1 MLPQSLVDIC
11 KDMPDTDHSA
21 MTNAW
26 RNYRTTKTVPTDKT
40 EKLALGSI
48 LGLNRV
54 DYTKVTG
61 LKPLQ
66 SMYLTVHKI
75 RSPSTVAE
83 HIALREATGSPL
95 ELMLIYPSISLAL
108 YAETAL
114 ALYVNNEDPRLNVS
128 QYSDYIESIDR
139 NLKYR
144 QSTGLIT
151 SADEPTGSL
160 FLDKAVEILGH
171 ENFSKR
177 FFLQGKVLLTEAKQ
191 DTIYDIVDP
200 LTCSNASAK
209 TVPTV
214 DNITTFGSATVGS
227 ATVGSTEQEQ
237 REENPLTAPIATLF
251 SRSDVASRPEMDAV
265 WRKLR
270 THKVR
275 PTRSLMADMK
285 AIANFIRDTLTDSE
299 KLAAINIIN
308 QTRPHYLE
316 IVGHT
321 KLASPLYVL
330 LRKPLEPITREEHIQ
345 LRELLLEEGG
355 LTALYL
361 LYPSLSIAIQAQA
374 GLAVNW
380 PQGGQDLAVK
390 FKAYITHCGA
400 TYQNRLNVR
409 LLKKN
414 IDEPADALYSTM
426 RALVPLTATRH
437 VFQGAVLFCRSQCVS
452 MYDLNNV
459 ITLKGECITEHG
471 AELPENQNIKWKYKL

>member
-1 MLPQSLVDIC
+1 MFTIPTSVKRLCVSKNPY
-11 KDMPDTDHSA
+11 
-21 MTNAW
+21 TNAEMKKAW
-26 RNYRTTKTVPTDKT
+26 DTYMDTKTVPESQEDKLL
-40 EKLALGSI
+40 LASI
-48 LGLNRV
+48 LNLNRT
-54 DYTKVTG
+54 DYVTITG
-61 LKPLQ
+61 LRKFQ
-66 SMYLTVHKI
+66 SPYLTVHDM
-75 RSPSTVAE
+75 PFDGTNNTVEA
-83 HIALREATGSPL
+83 HKALLDSIPTPL
-95 ELMLIYPSISLAL
+95 EKLLLYPSISMAL
-108 YAETAL
+108 YAKAALETGKLPDVDKL
-114 ALYVNNEDPRLNVS
+114 AEYVANKGNSLPYRITSGLLTSAEEAVDLEDPFFLKA
-128 QYSDYIESIDR
+128 IETIAP
-139 NLKYR
+139 L
-144 QSTGLIT
+144 
-151 SADEPTGSL
+151 
-160 FLDKAVEILGH
+160 
-171 ENFSKR
+171 FSKR
-177 FFLQGKVLLTEAKQ
+177 FFLQGTVLFSSTSPESP
-191 DTIYDIVDP
+191 YDITNP
-200 LTCSNASAK
+200 LIMYPRAY
-209 TVPTV
+209 VPAETPTEDFSV
-214 DNITTFGSATVGS
+214 TYGITEE
-227 ATVGSTEQEQ
+227 TE

-380 PQGGQDLAVK
+380 PQGGQDLAIK
-390 FKAYITHCGA
+390 FKTYINHCGA

>member
-1 MLPQSLVDIC
+1 MARNPFSDAEIQ
-11 KDMPDTDHSA
+11 A
-21 MTNAW
+21 AW
-26 RNYRTTKTVPTDKT
+26 NTYKETKQIPTEQEDK
-40 EKLALGSI
+40 LILCSI
-48 LGLNRV
+48 LNLNRS
-54 DYTKVTG
+54 DYCRITG
-61 LKPLQ
+61 MRKFQ
-66 SMYLTVHKI
+66 SPYLTVNEI
-75 RSPSTVAE
+75 TLENNTVEA
-83 HIALREATGSPL
+83 HIQLLDSIPTPL
-95 ELMLIYPSISLAL
+95 EKLLLYPSISIAL
-108 YAETAL
+108 YAKAALETGKLPDIDKLVEHIASKGGN
-114 ALYVNNEDPRLNVS
+114 VN
-128 QYSDYIESIDR
+128 
-139 NLKYR
+139 YR
-144 QSTGLIT
+144 VTCGLIS
-151 SADEPTGSL
+151 SAEDAVDLDDPFFLKVIETVSPL
-160 FLDKAVEILGH
+160 F
-171 ENFSKR
+171 STR
-177 FFLQGKVLLTEAKQ
+177 FFLQGSVLFSSVSPESP
-191 DTIYDIVDP
+191 YDITNP
-200 LTCSNASAK
+200 LILYPRAYI
-209 TVPTV
+209 P
-214 DNITTFGSATVGS
+214 DNDV
-227 ATVGSTEQEQ
+227 VLEHEEQK
-237 REENPLTAPIATLF
+237 REENPLTAPIATMF

-390 FKAYITHCGA
+390 FKAYINHCGA